1 MLTKRIISGIT
12 VAGGQV
18 KTGVNFTNLQG
29 TGDPVEIAKRSEKD
43 SADELF
49 FINIPGT
56 PQKQSDLTSMVEKVS
71 TVVFMPLTVGYEVQS
86 VDEVAALLKAGAD
99 RILLHEIPLANP
111 QLVTD
116 IARRYGSETVVA
128 AINAKYDADSDRY
141 MVYGHSG
148 TKPTDLDAVQLA
160 QRMAQAGAGELLVT
174 SIDQNGSQSGFNL
187 ELYRRVCAAVHL
199 PVIASGGAGS
209 AMDFV
214 QVFTETPVTAA
225 LAGTAFVSGETT
237 IQQVKEACR
246 QHDVLVR

>member
-29 TGDPVEIAKRSEKD
+29 NGDPVKIAKRCEKD

-49 FINIPGT
+49 FINIPGS
-56 PQKQSDLTSMVEKVS
+56 PQQQSDLANMVEKVS
-71 TVVFMPLTVGYEVQS
+71 TVVFMPLTVGFEVQS
-86 VDEVAALLKAGAD
+86 VDDVAELLKSGAD
-99 RILLHEIPLANP
+99 RILVHEAPLTNP

-116 IARRYGSETVVA
+116 IAQRYGSETVVA
-128 AINAKYDADSDRY
+128 AINAKYDAKSDRY
-141 MVYGHSG
+141 IAYAHSG
-148 TKPTDLDAVQLA
+148 TQPTDLDAVQLA

-174 SIDQNGSQSGFNL
+174 SIDANGSQSGFNL

-214 QVFTETPVTAA
+214 EVFTKTPVTAA
-225 LAGTAFVSGETT
+225 LAGTAFVSGETS
-237 IQQVKEACR
+237 IQQVKTACR